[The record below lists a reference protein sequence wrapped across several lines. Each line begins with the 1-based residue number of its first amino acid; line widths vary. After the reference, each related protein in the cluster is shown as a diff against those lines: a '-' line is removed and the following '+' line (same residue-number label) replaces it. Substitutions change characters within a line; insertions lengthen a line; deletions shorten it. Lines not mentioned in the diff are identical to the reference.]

1 MSFTRIVA
9 FAACIV
15 TVPAFAGRAQVSV
28 SRDTPEARPAAV
40 IVVPFAEV
48 LRVLPDARMYHLT
61 VRDAKGHLIDSQITN
76 YTHDH
81 RGFDYDDL
89 VFQYDFAAGEK
100 SAAFT
105 LESGVATT
113 PPIAPRVFA
122 RFVPERLD
130 DFAWE
135 NDRIAHRMYGA
146 ALNSEGAGMERLR
159 GSGIDVWGKRVTFP
173 VIDRWYLKGHDQLHR
188 DGEGEGFDLYSIG
201 GSRGAGGTGVWRND
215 RLYTSDNF
223 FAWRVLAN
231 GPLRA
236 VFELHYAP
244 WDIGDGRTVAEIK
257 RFVVDAG
264 RNFDDVTS
272 YFTFDGGDELEVA
285 IGISRHRDVPAA
297 VSKDAQGRWLSTWED
312 TPDGGLGV
320 AVILAPDAHPA
331 GFAAQPVGSAGSGY
345 GNELLLVKVRSG
357 QPVHYLAGA
366 GWQGSGQFASQ
377 AEWESCVRQFA
388 QRLAAPLA
396 IKVGIAP

>member
-1 MSFTRIVA
+1 MSLKKIVA
-9 FAACIV
+9 FAACVV
-15 TVPAFAGRAQVSV
+15 TLPAVAGRAQVSV
-28 SRDTPEARPAAV
+28 SHEMSGARSGEV
-40 IVVPFAEV
+40 IAIPFAEV
-48 LRVLPDARMYHLT
+48 LRVLPDARMYHLV
-61 VRDAKGHLIDSQITN
+61 VRDAAGKVIDSQITN
-76 YTHDH
+76 YEHDH

-89 VFQYDFAAGEK
+89 VFQYDFAAGQRQ
-100 SAAFT
+100 ATFT

-113 PPIAPRVFA
+113 PPVAARVFA

-146 ALNSEGAGMERLR
+146 ALNGDGAGMERLR

-173 VIDRWYLKGHDQLHR
+173 VVDRWYLKGHDQLHK

-201 GSRGAGGTGVWRND
+201 GSRGAGGTGVWRDNQ
-215 RLYTSDNF
+215 LFTSDNF
-223 FAWRVLAN
+223 VSWRVLAN

-244 WDIGDGRTVAEIK
+244 WDIGGGRKVAETK

-272 YFTFDGGDELEVA
+272 YFTFEGGDAITVA
-285 IGISRHRDVPAA
+285 LGISRHKDVPTAL
-297 VSKDAQGRWLSTWED
+297 VQGEDGRSLSTWED
-312 TPDGGLGV
+312 TSDGGLGV
-320 AVILAPDAHPA
+320 AVIAATDLPPA
-331 GFAAQPVGSAGSGY
+331 GFASQPVGSAGSGY

-357 QPVHYLAGA
+357 QPVHYLTGA
-366 GWQGSGQFASQ
+366 GWQGSGQFASRAQ
-377 AEWESCVRQFA
+377 WEAYVKQFA
-388 QRLAAPLA
+388 QRLHSPLTVKVNAAP
-396 IKVGIAP
+396 

>member
-1 MSFTRIVA
+1 VSFIRIVA

-15 TVPAFAGRAQVSV
+15 TLPAFAGRAQISV
-28 SRDTPEARPAAV
+28 SRDLPDPRPGAIIA
-40 IVVPFAEV
+40 IPFAEV
-48 LRVLPDARMYHLT
+48 LRVLPDARMYHLA
-61 VRDAKGHLIDSQITN
+61 VRDAKGTLIDSQITN
-76 YTHDH
+76 YAHDH

-100 SAAFT
+100 STTFT
-105 LESGVATT
+105 LESGVATS
-113 PPIAPRVFA
+113 PPIAARVFA

-146 ALNSEGAGMERLR
+146 ALNAEGAGMERLR
-159 GSGIDVWGKRVTFP
+159 GSGIDVWGKRVAFP

-223 FAWRVLAN
+223 VSWQVLAN

-244 WDIGDGRTVAEIK
+244 WDIGDGRTVAEVK

-264 RNFDDVTS
+264 RNFDAVTS
-272 YFTFDGGDELEVA
+272 YFTFDGGDELDVA
-285 IGISRHRDVPAA
+285 IGISRHKNVPTV
-297 VSKDAQGRWLSTWED
+297 VSKGEQGRWLSTWED
-312 TPDGGLGV
+312 TQDGGLGV

-331 GFAAQPVGSAGSGY
+331 GFASQPVGSAGSGY

-357 QPVHYLAGA
+357 QPVRYLAGA
-366 GWQGSGQFASQ
+366 GWQGGGQFASRAQ
-377 AEWESCVRQFA
+377 WESYVRQFA
-388 QRLAAPLA
+388 QRQASPLV
-396 IKVGIAP
+396 IKVSTAP